1 MALTHQG
8 DPWSNQATGK
18 GAEAMSKI
26 LAGVLACAIG
36 WAAGSAVPAKAADS
50 EPVHLMKLST
60 ATLND
65 SQHQWMRLFVAAV
78 EKASNGRIK
87 GEIYTASQLGTT
99 ARQIEGVQ
107 FGAIQGIVVPPE
119 FMVGVDDRFEIL
131 SASGLFTS
139 VEQANRVISDPQFKK
154 KFLSLGADKGL
165 IGISLFISAPTSIL
179 TRKPARHLADFRGM
193 KIRVLASDFQ
203 NEEVKRLGAS
213 PVAMTL
219 SDVMPALQQGAID
232 GALATVTTFT
242 PLQYYDAAK
251 YLTETGHYFVFSVTD
266 VSKKWFDA
274 LPPDLQKIIVD
285 EGDKAAQSVVPWQLD
300 FIAQQ
305 RKTWV
310 AKGGELIS
318 LPPDEQATMMKQLST
333 VGADL
338 TKSKP
343 AQKEMYDELLAAVQ
357 RAK

>member
-1 MALTHQG
+1 MLAFVAVCLIALAFA
-8 DPWSNQATGK
+8 PARA
-18 GAEAMSKI
+18 AE
-26 LAGVLACAIG
+26 
-36 WAAGSAVPAKAADS
+36 PDTY
-50 EPVHLMKLST
+50 LMKLST

-65 SQHQWMRLFVAAV
+65 SQHQWMKIFVAAV
-78 EKASNGRIK
+78 EKRSNGRIK
-87 GEIYTASQLGTT
+87 GEIYTASQLGSTP
-99 ARQIEGVQ
+99 RQIEGVQ

-119 FMVGVDDRFEIL
+119 FLVGVDDRYEIL

-139 VEQANRVISDPQFKK
+139 VDQANRVISDPEFKK
-154 KFLSLGADKGL
+154 KFLALGADKGL
-165 IGISLFISAPTSIL
+165 VGISLFISAPTAIL
-179 TRKPARHLADFRGM
+179 TRKPVRHLAEFRGL
-193 KIRVLASDFQ
+193 KIRVLASSFEE
-203 NEEVKRLGAS
+203 EEVARLGAS

-251 YLTETGHYFVFSVTD
+251 YLTETGHYFVFTVTD
-266 VSKKWFDA
+266 ISRKWFET
-274 LPPDLQKIIVD
+274 LPADLQRIIVE
-285 EGDKAAQSVVPWQLD
+285 EGDKAAQEVVPWQKN
-300 FIAQQ
+300 FIDLQ

-310 AKGGELIS
+310 DKGGELIS
-318 LPPDEQATMMKQLST
+318 LPPDEQAEMMKNLST

-343 AQKEMYDELLAAVQ
+343 AQRDMYEALVAAVN